1 MTRQWLARP
10 EDMCIRHLTGEHAEA
25 HSFVTKMEKGQSLL
39 GFRVQSMFF
48 GALFVKARHDYIAS
62 LLPNH
67 ATPLVVTES
76 MIEQYPLVMPTL
88 EDVEKSTRD
97 LLSRC
102 SECSRNFVESLK
114 IA

>member
-48 GALFVKARHDYIAS
+48 GAL
-62 LLPNH
+62 
-67 ATPLVVTES
+67 
-76 MIEQYPLVMPTL
+76 
-88 EDVEKSTRD
+88 
-97 LLSRC
+97 LSRC